1 MNLLNYLKKDSIESL
16 GYESIYLEK
25 PLSNLVDFDWKT
37 ILPAPPSN
45 IDSITIKE
53 LNLLSK
59 KTLNRSKKDID
70 LIYAI
75 DKDIDQ
81 FFISIL
87 NQYNLLYPQKYIDL
101 FYEIVHPIL
110 LNTKAYWNRPRPSQL
125 SKLLNIKIDT
135 IITDTIHTASYPS
148 GHTVYSSIVA
158 HILKEYYPQINQKQL
173 DSVVLKTAEAR
184 VLQGVHYPSDNKAS
198 LIFSDIIFKKLYP
211 KLRKY
216 KNDQI

>member
-216 KNDQI
+216 KK